1 MGCAGSKPV
10 ATSTVVPENTNNK
23 DSQSSTSTSI
33 TTQHDSTNTTQSNA
47 SSPSNTNTKVTSPKS
62 SYNLLK
68 KLPSFVTTSSLE
80 GRYTLGKVLG
90 RGGFGEV
97 REAIRKSDGKR

>member
-10 ATSTVVPENTNNK
+10 ATSTVAPENTDTKNNNK
-23 DSQSSTSTSI
+23 DTSSSTTASTTASV
-33 TTQHDSTNTTQSNA
+33 TT
-47 SSPSNTNTKVTSPKS
+47 SSSDDKHLKSKPSKF
-62 SYNLLK
+62 NLLH
-68 KLPSFVTTSSLE
+68 KLPSFVSVKSLE
-80 GRYTLGKVLG
+80 TRYTLGKVLG